1 MTLTITEVENLF
13 KRRLEK
19 LKEQKDNLRKDNSRS
34 LDDRLLMSTRIG
46 WAEVELAKMLIV
58 LKLENEIKLDQMA
71 DTLNPEMDERNEL
84 AKELGDD

>member
-1 MTLTITEVENLF
+1 
-13 KRRLEK
+13 
-19 LKEQKDNLRKDNSRS
+19 
-34 LDDRLLMSTRIG
+34 MSTRIG